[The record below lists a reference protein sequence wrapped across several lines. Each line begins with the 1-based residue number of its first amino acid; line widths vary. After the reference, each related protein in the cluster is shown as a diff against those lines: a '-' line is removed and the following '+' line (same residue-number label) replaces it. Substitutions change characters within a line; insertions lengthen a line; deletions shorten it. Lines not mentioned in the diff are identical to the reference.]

1 MRYKLIFILLLL
13 GLYAQS
19 KEPVN
24 IGIKYGINSSSML
37 TNFDVVLNQSIQ
49 YEEINHHLAGA
60 FMRLNMRRFHIQP
73 EVYFNTKGGIIKLI
87 DKNTISLPTA
97 TTFKYQTVDVPVL
110 LGYRILNGN
119 NANLRINAGPVFS
132 FITANDFKSDI
143 LDLDINKINDHY
155 IGWQIGAG
163 FDIWFITIDARM
175 ENSTNILTSDNLYS
189 AKNRVYI
196 LSVGIKIF

>member
-1 MRYKLIFILLLL
+1 MRYKLIFILLLI
-13 GLYAQS
+13 GFFVQS

-24 IGIKYGINSSSML
+24 IGIKYGTNSSTMQ
-37 TNFDVVLNQSIQ
+37 TNLDVVLNQNIQ
-49 YEEINHHLAGA
+49 SEDISHHLAGA
-60 FMRLNMRRFHIQP
+60 FMRLNLRRFHIQP
-73 EVYFNTKGGIIKLI
+73 EVYFNTKGGIIKQI
-87 DKNTISLPTA
+87 DKNKISLPTA

-110 LGYRILNGN
+110 LGYKILNGD

-143 LDLDINKINDHY
+143 LDLNSEKLIDRY

-163 FDIWFITIDARM
+163 FDIWFISVDARM
-175 ENSTNILTSDNLYS
+175 ENSSNILTSDNLYT